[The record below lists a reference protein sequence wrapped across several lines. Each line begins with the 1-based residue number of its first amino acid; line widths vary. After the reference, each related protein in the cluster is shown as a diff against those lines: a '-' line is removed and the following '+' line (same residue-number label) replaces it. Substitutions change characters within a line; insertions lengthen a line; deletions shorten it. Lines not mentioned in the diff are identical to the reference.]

1 LREELAAAELAKG
14 PDRWRNLADILIRA
28 AALHPQA
35 IQGGRASDWGAVFCA
50 VLRKC
55 APHDQQNIVQSL
67 LLLPDLPIGVLPDLQ
82 AVAGPKVLEI
92 LPFSADQVTRIAR
105 RADASE
111 LAHLARR
118 SGLSTAT
125 TGILLARGGAD
136 VHAALAENASARIS
150 PSCFAALAELAYAN
164 RGLRAALIARP
175 DLPKQHL
182 EKLWPYLSSED
193 KRRALAAA
201 PLKLAER
208 LQALMADKPPQSGQD
223 APKKASPRAAA

>member
-1 LREELAAAELAKG
+1 V
-14 PDRWRNLADILIRA
+14 RA
-28 AALHPQA
+28 AALHPNT
-35 IQGGRASDWGAVFCA
+35 IHGVRANDWGAVFCA
-50 VLRKC
+50 VLRRC

-92 LPFSADQVTRIAR
+92 LPFSAEQVVGIAR
-105 RADASE
+105 RVEPGE
-111 LAHLARR
+111 LEHLARR
-118 SGLSTAT
+118 TGLEASAAS
-125 TGILLARGGAD
+125 ILLARGNAD

-150 PSCFAALAELAYAN
+150 SSCFAALVELAYAN
-164 RGLRAALIARP
+164 RGLRSALIARP

-182 EKLWPYLSSED
+182 EKLWPYLSAED

-208 LQALMADKPPQSGQD
+208 LQALMADKPPQPGQEP
-223 APKKASPRAAA
+223 AKTASARAAA